1 MAMSRRWKRLLVPT
15 FFSFVVL
22 VLLGGNYFAPFGDLD
37 YTWQIRTGE
46 KILATGD
53 LVPSDSF
60 TYTIAGKRVP
70 EFEGFYEA
78 GLALIWQT
86 FGYGGLKLLKTIL
99 VALPLFLLGLRLRQL
114 RVPWHHVYA
123 TVAVAIL
130 VLIPCW
136 NLRPYYFTTLGL
148 LITTWMLQDHCFGR
162 RPLSWLFPLV
172 LCAWANLHPGV
183 ITGQGL
189 ICGAI
194 GWEWCNLWLRWN
206 RPLDKSQCWRL
217 TIIGG
222 LALAATFVSPHPVE
236 RVFYPFSADVKHSV
250 QKLFVEMQPAYQHL
264 FDPNH
269 LSLWLVY
276 LITAAVAFSVVV
288 RFRDYRLWE
297 IALLLGVTGLA
308 NLALRS
314 LQDWTYIVLLVG
326 VPRLSALVCE
336 SQGKRNILL
345 APVHRLDRS
354 MKGIVA
360 SRWFRPNF
368 VWPAVGFALLIAVS
382 CIPAFS
388 KPMPV
393 QDATQWPIAA
403 MEWCKQEGLEGNFF
417 ASPDFGS
424 FVEWKLG
431 DRAKAYT
438 DTRGFFFSGTLLEDS
453 LLTTQLCPGW
463 HERLDRILGQGTDYF
478 LMETDGARGQLWHK
492 LQPNVDKPLYLDG
505 QAVILSA
512 AQVRK
517 ALADQSIHELD
528 VVNNSGS
535 NAAESRR

>member
-1 MAMSRRWKRLLVPT
+1 MTRRWQRLLVPT
-15 FFSFVVL
+15 LFSFVIL
-22 VLLGGNYFAPFGDLD
+22 VLLGVNYFSPFGDLD

-53 LVPSDSF
+53 LVPRDSF
-60 TYTIAGKRVP
+60 TYTIAGQRVP
-70 EFEGFYEA
+70 EFEGLYEV
-78 GLALIWQT
+78 GLAVIWRT
-86 FGYGGLKLLKTIL
+86 FGYGGLKLLKTVL

-114 RVPWHHVYA
+114 SVPWHHVYA
-123 TVAVAIL
+123 AMAMAIF

-148 LITTWMLQDHCFGR
+148 FLTTWMLQDHCFGR
-162 RPLSWLFPLV
+162 RPLPWFFPLL

-194 GWEWCNLWLRWN
+194 GWEWCNLLLRWN
-206 RPLDKSQCWRL
+206 KPLQKSQCWRL
-217 TIIGG
+217 TMIGG

-236 RVFYPFSADVKHSV
+236 RFLYPFSADVKHSV

-264 FDPNH
+264 MDPNH

-276 LITAAVAFSVVV
+276 LLTAAVAYSVVV
-288 RFRDYRLWE
+288 RFREYRLWE

-314 LQDWTYIVLLVG
+314 LQDWTYIMLMVG
-326 VPRLSALVCE
+326 VPRLSQMVRA
-336 SQGKRNILL
+336 SQGTKNVLVAGIE
-345 APVHRLDRS
+345 RLDRS

-368 VWPAVGFALLIAVS
+368 VWPALGFGILVVVSVVPALA
-382 CIPAFS
+382 
-388 KPMPV
+388 KQMPV
-393 QDATQWPIAA
+393 QDGKNWPSDALA
-403 MEWCKQEGLEGNFF
+403 WCKQEGLQGNFF

-424 FVEWKLG
+424 FIEWKLG
-431 DRAKAYT
+431 DQAKAYT

-453 LLTTQLCPGW
+453 LLTTQLCPDW
-463 HERLDRILGQGTDYF
+463 RERMDRILGQGTDYF
-478 LMETDGARGQLWHK
+478 LIETDGARGQLWQR
-492 LQPNVDKPLYLDG
+492 LRPDLGTPLYLDN
-505 QAVILSA
+505 QAVVLSA
-512 AQVRK
+512 TQVRR
-517 ALADQSIHELD
+517 ALVEQSTRELSAF
-528 VVNNSGS
+528 NNSGS
-535 NAAESRR
+535 ESTAARR